1 MFRKEPGR
9 TTVCQHVIHV
19 DGVAPIRQKPYR
31 IPYSRREAVQEEL
44 QKLLEAG
51 VIRPSTS
58 PWAAPIVP
66 VEKKDGTI
74 RLCVDYRKLNQDTKF
89 DAYPMPQI
97 EEVLDSV
104 GSATIISTLDLAKG
118 YWQIPLAEESKEKTA
133 FTTPYGLYEFEVM
146 PFGLHSAPATFQ
158 RMMNHVL
165 RGCEQFAG
173 AYLDDVII
181 HSKTWQEH
189 LQHLQE
195 VFRRL
200 ENAGL
205 TVKVQKCQFGQAEAQ
220 YLGHVIGGGRV
231 KPDPGKLRA
240 VGSYPRPLT
249 KKDVRAFLG
258 LVGYYRRFIPEFAK
272 TAAPLTDLTRSKC
285 QIKCSGVLHVREP
298 LKV

>member
-1 MFRKEPGR
+1 
-9 TTVCQHVIHV
+9 
-19 DGVAPIRQKPYR
+19 
-31 IPYSRREAVQEEL
+31 
-44 QKLLEAG
+44 
-51 VIRPSTS
+51 
-58 PWAAPIVP
+58 
-66 VEKKDGTI
+66 
-74 RLCVDYRKLNQDTKF
+74 
-89 DAYPMPQI
+89 
-97 EEVLDSV
+97 
-104 GSATIISTLDLAKG
+104 
-118 YWQIPLAEESKEKTA
+118 
-133 FTTPYGLYEFEVM
+133 M

-173 AYLDDVII
+173 AYLDDVVI

-195 VFRRL
+195 VFSRL

-272 TAAPLTDLTRSKC
+272 TAAPLTDLTRKQMPNQVHWSSACEGAFEGLKDTLV
-285 QIKCSGVLHVREP
+285 KAPVLAVVDPEKAFILQTDASERGLGAVLSQVDAEGKEHPISYASRKLLPQECNYATVEKESA
-298 LKV
+298 LLLCGL